1 MAEYETINLR
11 NPLKEAFSVNFNGEP
26 YKLEAGEEKSY
37 PKFLAYHIAKHLSNQ
52 IIGAEI
58 IKMKMKKEYREV
70 RENPLNSQ
78 MMNYDNPQRRIALF
92 DILQNKEAVQEC
104 VSVSPLKG
112 FIGNMSEYDSYADKS
127 NNKEEEI
134 EA

>member
-1 MAEYETINLR
+1 MAEYETIAVK
-11 NPLKEAFSVNFNGEP
+11 NPLKESFSVNFNGEP
-26 YKLEAGEEKSY
+26 YRLEAGEEKHF
-37 PKFLAYHIAKHLSNQ
+37 PKFLAYHIAKHLSNH

-58 IKMKMKKEYREV
+58 IKMKAKKDYREV

-92 DILQNKEAVQEC
+92 DILGSKETVQEC

-112 FIGNMSEYDSYADKS
+112 FIGNMSEYDTYVEKS
-127 NNKEEEI
+127 SKKIEEV